1 MIYCT
6 LGNFSK
12 PVVIIILSK
21 SSIIIGN
28 FCKGVK
34 IFLFSSGIIFGQLLK
49 TFGDFLLVTL
59 TKVERCARQKDRE
72 REGEREKDLD
82 R

>member
-1 MIYCT
+1 M
-6 LGNFSK
+6 
-12 PVVIIILSK
+12 VIIILSK

-49 TFGDFLLVTL
+49 TFGDFLHLATFYWSL
-59 TKVERCARQKDRE
+59 NAPGLKEIKASGRE
-72 REGEREKDLD
+72 CDMQID
-82 R
+82 NSHD